1 MENRLS
7 NIRGAGIWGVGHA
20 VPDRVLTNAD
30 LEEMV
35 DTSDEWIVTRTGIK
49 RRRIVA
55 EDEATSD
62 LAYEAALSAME
73 RSGVDATDIDMVIV
87 ATVTPDMPFPAT
99 ACLLADRLGTQHAA
113 AFDVEAGCTGFV
125 YALVIAAQMVAAR
138 AYNRVL
144 VVGSETLTR
153 ITNWEDRSSCVLF
166 GDAAGAAIV
175 GPCSPG
181 TGILSQVLGSDGSG
195 GDVLKM
201 PAGGSRMVA
210 SEETVRENLHTI
222 SMKGSEVFKFAVR
235 AMADS
240 ASEAAARAGLRVE
253 DIDCYIPHQAN
264 IRIIASSAKR
274 LGIPMDKVFVNLE
287 EYGNTSSASIPL
299 ALAEA
304 WEQGRIKPGDDV
316 LLVGF
321 GAGLTWG
328 ATAIRWLDESDRILE
343 GDR

>member
-1 MENRLS
+1 MDNRLAS
-7 NIRGAGIWGVGHA
+7 IRGAGIWGVGRA
-20 VPDRVLTNAD
+20 VPERILTNAD

-49 RRRIVA
+49 RRRIA
-55 EDEATSD
+55 AQDEATSD
-62 LAYEAALSAME
+62 LAYKAALIAME
-73 RSGVDATDIDMVIV
+73 RSEVEATDIDMVIV
-87 ATVTPDMPFPAT
+87 ATVTPDMLFPAT
-99 ACLLADRLGTQHAA
+99 GCLLADRLGTNKAA

-125 YALVIAAQMVAAR
+125 YALVMAAQLVATG
-138 AYNRVL
+138 AYSRIL
-144 VVGSETLTR
+144 VVGSEVLSR
-153 ITNWEDRSSCVLF
+153 ITDWEDRSSCVLF

-175 GPCSPG
+175 GPCTPG

-195 GDVLKM
+195 GDVLQM
-201 PAGGSRMVA
+201 PAGGSRLPA
-210 SEETVRENLHTI
+210 SEETVREDLHTI
-222 SMKGSEVFKFAVR
+222 QMKGSEVFKFAVR

-240 ASEAAARAGLRVE
+240 ATEAAARAGLCAD

-264 IRIIASSAKR
+264 IRIITSSAKR
-274 LGIPMDKVFVNLE
+274 LGIPMEKVFVNLE

-304 WEQGRIKPGDDV
+304 WEQGHIAAGDNV

-328 ATAIRWLDESDRILE
+328 ATAIRWLHESDRVLE
-343 GDR
+343 GGR